1 MIPSRCKKKQRYDP
15 LIPSPNIVGKQEG
28 VFSLPFVKWILRSM
42 TIQYAYHG
50 SSPDP
55 QIPQFLNVAFD
66 GFLMVKEFGAGN
78 VETVRRTQGCL
89 SHSRDAS
96 S

>member
-1 MIPSRCKKKQRYDP
+1 MIYWSLLLMIPSRCLLYH
-15 LIPSPNIVGKQEG
+15 LLVGEAG
-28 VFSLPFVKWILRSM
+28 RFFSLPFVKWILRSM
-42 TIQYAYHG
+42 TIKYVYHG

-55 QIPQFLNVAFD
+55 QIRQFLNVAFD